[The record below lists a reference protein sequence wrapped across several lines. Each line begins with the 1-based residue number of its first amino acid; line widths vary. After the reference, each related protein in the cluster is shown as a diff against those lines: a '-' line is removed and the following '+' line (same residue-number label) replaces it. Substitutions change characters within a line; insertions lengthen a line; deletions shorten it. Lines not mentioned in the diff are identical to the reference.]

1 MHGAPRQLLPQH
13 AFKSRK
19 SNNSAH
25 RCRTHSS
32 SWNAKGSRTLDATSN
47 NFKRTPICT
56 ITSAATNVCRQ
67 QQAGMGLE
75 VCTELNTFWH
85 TQSWLPHKTIAA
97 KIQPQNFEELFPTW
111 DFELARHERDG
122 RAQPPDQ
129 VEAAILMNE
138 TAGPPQQH
146 MHLQAGSA
154 QTY

>member
-1 MHGAPRQLLPQH
+1 
-13 AFKSRK
+13 
-19 SNNSAH
+19 
-25 RCRTHSS
+25 
-32 SWNAKGSRTLDATSN
+32 
-47 NFKRTPICT
+47 
-56 ITSAATNVCRQ
+56 
-67 QQAGMGLE
+67 MGLE